1 MAIHF
6 IRKLL
11 DGTGVHIFD
20 SENSEVP
27 LSEIAY
33 NLDA

>member
-11 DGTGVHIFD
+11 YGTGVHILD
-20 SENSEVP
+20 SENREVP
-27 LSEIAY
+27 LPEIAY

>member
-11 DGTGVHIFD
+11 DGTGIYILD
-20 SENSEVP
+20 SENREVP
-27 LSEIAY
+27 LPEIAY
-33 NLDA
+33 NPDA

>member
-11 DGTGVHIFD
+11 DGTGIHIFD
-20 SENSEVP
+20 SENREVSLP
-27 LSEIAY
+27 EIAY